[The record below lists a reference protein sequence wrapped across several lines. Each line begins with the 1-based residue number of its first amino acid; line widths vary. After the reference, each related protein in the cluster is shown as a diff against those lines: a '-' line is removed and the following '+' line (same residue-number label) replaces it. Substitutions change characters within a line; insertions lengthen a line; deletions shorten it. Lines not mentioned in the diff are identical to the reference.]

1 MKHIFDTSE
10 CSTHDKLHNFTKY
23 VRRQD
28 IARFLC
34 QTEIFKKQINL
45 KGSIVECGVHQGG
58 SIMTWGH
65 LTATLEPYNYHRKI
79 IGFDTFEG
87 FPSIHKSDGDTENVR
102 VGNFSEDFD
111 TYEELMK
118 CIELYDNNRFLNDQ
132 NKIQLI
138 KGDALKTIPEYVKN
152 NKHLIV
158 SLLYLDFDLYEPT
171 VAALR
176 SLLPRIPKGG
186 IIVFDEVN
194 NKEWP
199 GETLAL
205 IDEMGLN
212 NNRLECFDFE
222 PNISFI
228 QID

>member
-34 QTEIFKKQINL
+34 QTEIFKKQINI
-45 KGSIVECGVHQGG
+45 KGSNVECGVHQGG

-79 IGFDTFEG
+79 IG
-87 FPSIHKSDGDTENVR
+87 
-102 VGNFSEDFD
+102 FD